1 MFLVVSARG
10 GESNVWMRLTMVFK
24 RAVIRVVF
32 NECGVEVAD
41 KEWLCKTNEC
51 RPAQCAKYKRRN
63 VGGYVGCLC
72 RRR

>member
-1 MFLVVSARG
+1 MFVVVSARG
-10 GESNVWMRLTMVFK
+10 EEATFRCGSMVFK
-24 RAVIRVVF
+24 RAVIRVVL

-41 KEWLCKTNEC
+41 KEWLCETNEC
-51 RPAQCAKYKRRN
+51 RPVQCAKYKRMN

>member
-10 GESNVWMRLTMVFK
+10 GASNVSMRLTMVFK
-24 RAVIRVVF
+24 RAVIRVVL

-41 KEWLCKTNEC
+41 KEWLCETKEC
-51 RPAQCAKYKRRN
+51 RPVQCAKYKRRN
-63 VGGYVGCLC
+63 VGGYVCCLC